1 MTENLRP
8 VPWWQIWV
16 NPIFL
21 RYTRSRL
28 RLAPLITWIIIV
40 LTVATSIF
48 FLFYYSSL
56 YRLEASPPAAAR
68 DAFYPILFF
77 QMVILLFMG
86 TGSVAGGI
94 SREVRNGR
102 KRPCQ
107 EAIEAGPRPFCLR
120 QDRRRVPVGIYGS
133 W

>member
-28 RLAPLITWIIIV
+28 RPAPLITWIILV
-40 LTVATSIF
+40 LTLATSIF

-56 YRLEASPPAAAR
+56 YRLTAGPAAAAR

-94 SREVRNGR
+94 SRESADGMIDYQRLT
-102 KRPCQ
+102 PMTPLACLLYTSPS
-107 EAIEAGPRPFCLR
+107 PR
-120 QDRRRVPVGIYGS
+120 D
-133 W
+133 